1 MKKALIAAVVSL
13 LVGCSDPTK
22 KNEVINQ
29 TNSSNRQTLASAPVV
44 VGMLPNGRSVV
55 KYTIGHVSQSGHVN
69 THYLYVVDNETTVS
83 SNYTTVSGKMSI
95 DNVNVVVHNGPLTE
109 SELLALADKIK
120 SERAEYERLKAKY
133 EGSK

>member
-1 MKKALIAAVVSL
+1 M
-13 LVGCSDPTK
+13 
-22 KNEVINQ
+22 
-29 TNSSNRQTLASAPVV
+29 
-44 VGMLPNGRSVV
+44 V